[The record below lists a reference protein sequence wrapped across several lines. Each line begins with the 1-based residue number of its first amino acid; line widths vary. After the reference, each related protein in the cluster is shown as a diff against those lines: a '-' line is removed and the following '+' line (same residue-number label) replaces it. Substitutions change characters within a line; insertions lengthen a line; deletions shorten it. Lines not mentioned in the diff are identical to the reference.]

1 MEKRKISGKIIM
13 LGESGVGKSTMMYK
27 YVYGSISSS
36 LIATIGLDFHIK
48 NIARGDDIIKAIIWD
63 TSGLER
69 FRGITTSYIRDAD
82 VAILVYDINDY
93 SSIEQIDYWAK
104 FVKKASPETK
114 IIIVGNKVDL
124 KRHINYDDGK
134 LMALKYGA
142 AFFECGYKL
151 PSLNNVFEEAIK
163 IIYSKRIQSTN
174 SKISDKPTKISD
186 KPANLFVEIHREKKS
201 RCM

>member
-1 MEKRKISGKIIM
+1 MEKCKISGKIIM

-27 YVYGSISSS
+27 YVYGSISLSP
-36 LIATIGLDFHIK
+36 IATIGLDFHIK
-48 NIARGDDIIKAIIWD
+48 NIERGDDIVKAIIWD

-124 KRHINYDDGK
+124 KRHVKYDDGK
-134 LMALKYGA
+134 LVALKYDA
-142 AFFECGYKL
+142 AFFECSYKL
-151 PSLNNVFEEAIK
+151 PSLNNVFDEAIK
-163 IIYSKRIQSTN
+163 IISSKKIQSTD
-174 SKISDKPTKISD
+174 SKISDKPVS
-186 KPANLFVEIHREKKS
+186 LFVEIHKEKKS
-201 RCM
+201 RCMCT